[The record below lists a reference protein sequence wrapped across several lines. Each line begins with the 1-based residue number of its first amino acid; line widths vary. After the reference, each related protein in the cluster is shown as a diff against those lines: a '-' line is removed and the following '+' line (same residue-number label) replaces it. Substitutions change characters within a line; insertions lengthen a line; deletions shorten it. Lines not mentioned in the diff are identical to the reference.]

1 MKTFKAYF
9 EAEEIRLFGS
19 YLTKT
24 IKADSIDE
32 AEAKAEAISEILEDE
47 NGFCVNV
54 LYVEPVN
61 K

>member
-32 AEAKAEAISEILEDE
+32 AKAKAEAIAEMLEDE
-47 NGFCVNV
+47 NGFYVDI
-54 LYVEPVN
+54 LDVEPVTQ
-61 K
+61 